1 MEPAP
6 GAAELRHV
14 EKDVLIPKM
23 MREKARELCSDKV
36 QVSRGKS
43 QTFIQCYCRV
53 LCHSFYQMLP
63 RVWLS
68 YGGEMSTGKCS
79 LERMSN
85 YLGRKSETEGGKK
98 YINIVTRNCSNYSV
112 GVQNSQHRVIT
123 TLSQSYNDP
132 AFYEECK
139 IEYLKQREEFR
150 ATGIPAKQR
159 QQKLPTSM

>member
-1 MEPAP
+1 
-6 GAAELRHV
+6 
-14 EKDVLIPKM
+14 
-23 MREKARELCSDKV
+23 
-36 QVSRGKS
+36 
-43 QTFIQCYCRV
+43 
-53 LCHSFYQMLP
+53 MLP